1 MQEMLEVAPTD
12 MQPGVCSF
20 YEVNKDQ
27 FIMGETSIEVSE
39 NVRISV

>member
-1 MQEMLEVAPTD
+1 MQLMLEVVLLD
-12 MQPGVCSF
+12 MQPGVYSF